1 MTSPGDLGEREELA
15 YCPEWVTPLGLRSRG
30 EGPAG
35 GKGVCTSPP
44 PPPPTQHALQEVSP
58 LAHVPQCGNVVSVHQ
73 CACIN
78 VSDCVEVFFFG
89 HMTCGILAP

>member
-44 PPPPTQHALQEVSP
+44 LPAQPSMRCRRSLHWHMCHSVGMWCLYT
-58 LAHVPQCGNVVSVHQ
+58 SVH
-73 CACIN
+73 
-78 VSDCVEVFFFG
+78 VLMYVCVEVFFFG
-89 HMTCGILAP
+89 HITCGILAP